1 MIIYLSY
8 FFPQVSALQKN
19 KTQQAVKGFLGLDP
33 QNSCVH
39 TYFESFYSGNYF
51 YKCMIL
57 KKTKYQQYF
66 ALSITSFSF
75 RIQELVKKFMMDWMR
90 RNIWNHVGKNVFLRN
105 VIQTW
110 IWEKK
115 SISNH
120 YLNHYFSL
128 TSKTRDIAC
137 SPIQT
142 SLVWSLIQARRKKRL
157 W

>member
-1 MIIYLSY
+1 MG
-8 FFPQVSALQKN
+8 ALQKN
-19 KTQQAVKGFLGLDP
+19 KTQEAVKGFLGLDP

-39 TYFESFYSGNYF
+39 IYFESFCSGYYF

-90 RNIWNHVGKNVFLRN
+90 RNIWNHVGKNISLRN

-110 IWEKK
+110 IWEK
-115 SISNH
+115 
-120 YLNHYFSL
+120 
-128 TSKTRDIAC
+128 
-137 SPIQT
+137 
-142 SLVWSLIQARRKKRL
+142 
-157 W
+157 